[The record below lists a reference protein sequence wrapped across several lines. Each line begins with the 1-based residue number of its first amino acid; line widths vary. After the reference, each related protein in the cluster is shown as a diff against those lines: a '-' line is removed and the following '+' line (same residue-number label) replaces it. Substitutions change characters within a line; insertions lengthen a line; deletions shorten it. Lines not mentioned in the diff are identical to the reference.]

1 MMMTMDK
8 KTFLAILETRFIEN
22 MHMHRGISFQEIRK
36 CLESDPDLFE
46 TVLGMEETGGEPDVW
61 VFKESVWF
69 VDTFPETPKGRT
81 GVCYDKDA
89 RLARKKFP
97 PETSAMEM
105 AESIGISLL
114 TEEEYAALQA
124 MGPFDQKTS
133 SWLLTPDDV
142 REKGGAL
149 FGDFRFGRTFVYH
162 NGADSYYGVR
172 GFRGKVGIPI

>member
-1 MMMTMDK
+1 MMDRTILKDIVAARFSMNMARHPGVMLEDI
-8 KTFLAILETRFIEN
+8 LALLD
-22 MHMHRGISFQEIRK
+22 SD
-36 CLESDPDLFE
+36 ESLFR
-46 TVLGMEETGGEPDVW
+46 TVGRMEETGGKPDVW
-61 VFKESVWF
+61 TYRGAVWF
-69 VDTFPETPKGRT
+69 VDTSPETPKGRT
-81 GVCYDKDA
+81 GVCYDKNA

-105 AESIGISLL
+105 AESIGITLL

-124 MGPFDQKTS
+124 TGPFDQKTS

-142 REKGGAL
+142 RDKGGAL

-172 GFRGKVGIPI
+172 GFRGKVIIPI